1 MSIKQN
7 ETTSDQQVVN
17 TSTKETIYNQHGEAI
32 VKKIYSKTRF
42 QIKNQGA
49 LIDRKLPT
57 VLSPEEVESIAS
69 TRDKLSYVKNST
81 YKLVNSYLV
90 DFKRNPK
97 KPTEKI
103 PLDKADQFRVGIYAV
118 PQVHKLI

>member
-1 MSIKQN
+1 M
-7 ETTSDQQVVN
+7 
-17 TSTKETIYNQHGEAI
+17 
-32 VKKIYSKTRF
+32 
-42 QIKNQGA
+42 
-49 LIDRKLPT
+49 
-57 VLSPEEVESIAS
+57 LSPEQVESIAS
-69 TRDKLSYVKNST
+69 TREKLNYVENST
-81 YKLVNSYLV
+81 YKLVQTYLV